1 MLKQNSGRKGS
12 SSQPSP
18 GFLFITNKLLIEKPD
33 WDIYRH
39 LIPPGH
45 PNQYRGEI
53 PSKVMRYCNGEV
65 TEATDFYWY
74 RNTDTLPASQGQLL
88 RIDDQR
94 NYVMDH
100 NSQCY
105 YAEEYKTFGVAA
117 CNPLLPIMVTDQDP
131 LVSEA
136 FWELL
141 RIFHPPRL
149 PGLSQVVTLHSD
161 MGVGGAP
168 VLYIAGRSP
177 TWMPS
182 LLPATYKSPRSN
194 SPRSSGLGGELP
206 IVLGLMAF
214 SDLPR
219 GHPPTSSDDPRGFIV
234 KVFLDPDNP
243 YSTPEDLRSLE
254 WGRAIVRET

>member
-1 MLKQNSGRKGS
+1 
-12 SSQPSP
+12 
-18 GFLFITNKLLIEKPD
+18 
-33 WDIYRH
+33 
-39 LIPPGH
+39 
-45 PNQYRGEI
+45 
-53 PSKVMRYCNGEV
+53 MRYSNGEV

-74 RNTDTLPASQGQLL
+74 RNTNTLPASQGQLL
-88 RIDDQR
+88 RLDDQR
-94 NYVMDH
+94 NYMMDEYGQH
-100 NSQCY
+100 C

-161 MGVGGAP
+161 MGFGGAP

-177 TWMPS
+177 NWMPS
-182 LLPATYKSPRSN
+182 LLPATYRSPRSN

-206 IVLGLMAF
+206 IVLGLMALCAAPDMDNTSINSIF
-214 SDLPR
+214 LGHNRIWKHETWHSSELPR
-219 GHPPTSSDDPRGFIV
+219 GHPPTSSDDPRAFIV
-234 KVFLDPDNP
+234 KVFFDPDNP
-243 YSTPEDLRSLE
+243 YSTPEDLRNLE
-254 WGRAIVRET
+254 WERAIVRET